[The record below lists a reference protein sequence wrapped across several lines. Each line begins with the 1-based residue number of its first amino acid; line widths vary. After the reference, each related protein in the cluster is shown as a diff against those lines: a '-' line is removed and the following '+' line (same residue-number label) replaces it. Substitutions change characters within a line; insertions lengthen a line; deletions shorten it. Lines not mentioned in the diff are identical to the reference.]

1 MRAADRINGWLRR
14 VPTWPLYPLALLPA
28 AHDFWLAFGN
38 RLGADPVK
46 ELEHRLGL
54 LALQFLIAAL
64 SVTPL
69 REATGVS
76 LLRFRRMLGLTAFS
90 CAALHFA
97 VWLVL
102 DRQLAWEEVLKDL
115 VKRPYIVVGF
125 TALLMLVP
133 LAATSWNGA
142 VRRMGGAAWRRL
154 HRLAYPATLFAA
166 VHFVWLVKAWPL
178 EPLLYLA
185 AVVLL
190 LGWCR
195 AGAARPGRRRPEGA
209 KNLSRP
215 GVFRLRAPREAPI

>member
-1 MRAADRINGWLRR
+1 MRLADRVNGWLRA
-14 VPTWPLYPLALLPA
+14 VPVAPLYAVALVPA
-28 AHDFWLAFGN
+28 ARDVWLAFGN
-38 RLGADPVK
+38 GLGADPVK

-54 LALQFLIAAL
+54 AALQLLVAAL
-64 SVTPL
+64 GVTPL
-69 REATGVS
+69 REATGVT
-76 LLRFRRMLGLTAFS
+76 LLRFRRMLGVSAFAY
-90 CAALHFA
+90 AALHFA

-102 DRQLAWEEVLKDL
+102 DRQLAWSEVVADL
-115 VKRPYIVVGF
+115 YKRPYIVLGF

-178 EPLLYLA
+178 EPLLYLG

-190 LGWCR
+190 LAWRVVPRRRR
-195 AGAARPGRRRPEGA
+195 AAARPV
-209 KNLSRP
+209 P
-215 GVFRLRAPREAPI
+215 G

>member
-1 MRAADRINGWLRR
+1 MRAADRVNGWLRA
-14 VPTWPLYPLALLPA
+14 VPVAPLYLVALVPA

-54 LALQFLIAAL
+54 AALQLLVAAL

-69 REATGVS
+69 REATGVT
-76 LLRFRRMLGLTAFS
+76 LLRFRRMLGVSAFVY
-90 CAALHFA
+90 AALHFG

-102 DRQLAWEEVLKDL
+102 DRQLAWSEVVADL
-115 VKRPYIVVGF
+115 VKRPYIVLGF
-125 TALLMLVP
+125 AALLMLVP

-178 EPLLYLA
+178 EPLVYLA
-185 AVVLL
+185 AVIAL
-190 LGWCR
+190 LGWR
-195 AGAARPGRRRPEGA
+195 LAPRRRRVA
-209 KNLSRP
+209 VRP
-215 GVFRLRAPREAPI
+215 APG

>member
-1 MRAADRINGWLRR
+1 LTRVADTLNGWLRA
-14 VPTWPLYPLALLPA
+14 VPVWPLYFVALVPA

-38 RLGADPVK
+38 RLGADPLK

-54 LALQFLIAAL
+54 AALQLLVAAL
-64 SVTPL
+64 GVTPL
-69 REATGVS
+69 REATGVT
-76 LLRFRRMLGLTAFS
+76 LLRFRRMLGVSAFAY
-90 CAALHFA
+90 AALHFA

-102 DRQLAWEEVLKDL
+102 DRQLAWSEVVADL
-115 VKRPYIVVGF
+115 YKRPYIVLGF

-178 EPLLYLA
+178 EPLLYLG

-190 LGWCR
+190 LAWRVVPRRRR
-195 AGAARPGRRRPEGA
+195 AAARPV
-209 KNLSRP
+209 P
-215 GVFRLRAPREAPI
+215 G

>member
-1 MRAADRINGWLRR
+1 MRAADRVNGWLRA
-14 VPTWPLYPLALLPA
+14 VPVAPLYLVALVPA

-54 LALQFLIAAL
+54 AALQLLVAAL

-69 REATGVS
+69 REATGVT
-76 LLRFRRMLGLTAFS
+76 LLRFRRMLGVSAFVY
-90 CAALHFA
+90 AALHFA

-102 DRQLAWEEVLKDL
+102 DRQLAWSEVVADL
-115 VKRPYIVVGF
+115 YKRPYIVLGF

-154 HRLAYPATLFAA
+154 HRLAYVAAILAVLHYIWLAKKVLLEPWVYAA
-166 VHFVWLVKAWPL
+166 V
-178 EPLLYLA
+178 LA
-185 AVVLL
+185 LL
-190 LGWCR
+190 LAVRGWDL
-195 AGAARPGRRRPEGA
+195 GRRWAR
-209 KNLSRP
+209 
-215 GVFRLRAPREAPI
+215 RAS